1 MRFWLEMGVDAL
13 GVDAIPYLLEREG
26 TSCENL
32 PETHAIIRK
41 LRREIDSDYS
51 DRMFLDEANHRLQ
64 LAFPAIQT
72 VASNRSYLQRPPS
85 NCESVL
91 MWTDLGSLIV

>member
-13 GVDAIPYLLEREG
+13 GVDAIPYLVEREG

-51 DRMFLDEANHRLQ
+51 DRMFLAGATH
-64 LAFPAIQT
+64 
-72 VASNRSYLQRPPS
+72 
-85 NCESVL
+85 
-91 MWTDLGSLIV
+91 